1 MASCDLIC
9 CSCHDVCASFYS
21 CFAFPCPCS
30 TNCCGLGVPPCGYNP
45 LVHMLRFSH
54 YKDFYRH
61 PKLKWIPLWSDGCPT
76 TTSLTSIPITEW
88 LHADAQLTLI
98 ISHGN
103 GQDLQYLTTDVVP
116 RLRAGL
122 RTPVNIVC
130 YEYPGYSL
138 SPLPT
143 SEALCLRAAEATYRY
158 VRKQLRVPARQVV
171 AYGISLGTGPAVH
184 LAAHHKVGVA

>member
-1 MASCDLIC
+1 M
-9 CSCHDVCASFYS
+9 
-21 CFAFPCPCS
+21 
-30 TNCCGLGVPPCGYNP
+30 
-45 LVHMLRFSH
+45 
-54 YKDFYRH
+54 
-61 PKLKWIPLWSDGCPT
+61 KWIPLWLDGCPST
-76 TTSLTSIPITEW
+76 GLASIPITEW
-88 LHADAQLTLI
+88 LMADAQLTLI

-103 GQDLQYLTTDVVP
+103 GQDLHYLSTDVVP

-158 VRKQLRVPARQVV
+158 VRKQLRVPASKIVV
-171 AYGISLGTGPAVH
+171 YGISLGTGPAVH
-184 LAAHHKVGVA
+184 TASHHEVCLAHHTALFTP